1 MYTVTSYL
9 LSRLAELGVGHIF
22 GVPGDYNMPM
32 LDVVESHPHI
42 RWIGTANELNA
53 AYAADGYARI
63 RGIGA
68 LITTF
73 GVGELSALNAIAGA
87 YAESVP
93 VVHIV
98 GAPATAVQ
106 NAGAFVH
113 HTLADGDFKRFTRM
127 AAEVTAAQADL
138 TIENAVQEI
147 DRVLSVALQT
157 RKPVHIVVPVDIGSA
172 HIAVPRHR
180 SNLHAARNVDPLSL
194 ARFRQRARQ
203 MLMAATDIGA
213 LGGHLVDRFGG
224 RDMLR
229 RIVNVPNV
237 RGAVV
242 SSAKGL
248 LDEAHPHFA
257 GLYAGGISDEATRA
271 SIEDADV
278 IITAGV
284 VLADTVTG
292 GFTHDLPMQ
301 RRIDLGAETA
311 NISGTVFEGVPLRD
325 ALVEIHNILT
335 QRSMA
340 RAIAPSSERGGH
352 AALAVAAHSER
363 ITPELFWQQ
372 LRVYLRPGD
381 MVFADQ
387 GTSFYGG
394 VTMPLPSGADL
405 IGQPIWASIGYTL
418 PAMLGAQLADPSRR
432 AVLVIGDGAAQMT
445 IQELGTFIRY
455 GLRPLIVILNNDGY
469 TIERAIH
476 NPDASYH
483 NIARWKW
490 TEIPAAFGAQDNV
503 MTLSA
508 KRFGELQY
516 ALSVA
521 SMETRMTMLEVHV
534 GAMERPQFMDRF
546 AAALAKQNESRAEAA
561 VA

>member
-32 LDVVESHPHI
+32 LDAVEEHSHI
-42 RWIGTANELNA
+42 EWVGTANELNA

-63 RGIGA
+63 KGIGA

-87 YAESVP
+87 YTESVP

-106 NAGAFVH
+106 DAGAFVH
-113 HTLADGDFKRFTRM
+113 HTLMDGDFTRFTRM

-138 TIENAVQEI
+138 TTENAAREI
-147 DRVLSVALQT
+147 DRALGVAIQT
-157 RKPVHIVVPVDIGSA
+157 RKPVHIVVPVDVGRA
-172 HIAVPRHR
+172 QIAVPRHR
-180 SNLHAARNVDPLSL
+180 TNLHAPHAVDPLIL
-194 ARFRQRARQ
+194 ARFRQRARH
-203 MLMAATDIGA
+203 LLLAATDIA
-213 LGGHLVDRFGG
+213 VIGGHLVDRFGG
-224 RDMLR
+224 RETLR
-229 RIVNVPNV
+229 SIVDAPKV
-237 RGAVV
+237 RGAVL

-248 LDEAHPHFA
+248 LDEGHPHFA

-271 SIEDADV
+271 TIEDADI

-284 VLADTVTG
+284 VLADSVTG
-292 GFTHDLPMQ
+292 GFTHVLPME
-301 RRIDLGAETA
+301 RRIDLRPGSA
-311 NISGTVFEGVPLRD
+311 NIAGTEYEGVPMRD
-325 ALVEIHNILT
+325 ALVEIRHILT

-340 RAIAPSSERGGH
+340 RATSRPSPRVARS
-352 AALAVAAHSER
+352 ALTFREQTETV
-363 ITPELFWQQ
+363 TPDLFWEQM
-372 LRVYLRPGD
+372 RVYLRPGD
-381 MVFADQ
+381 MIFADQ

-405 IGQPIWASIGYTL
+405 IGQPLWASIGYTL
-418 PAMLGAQLADPSRR
+418 PGMLGAQLADPSRR
-432 AVLVIGDGAAQMT
+432 GVLIIGDGAAQMT
-445 IQELGTFIRY
+445 IQEFGTFLRH
-455 GLRPLIVILNNDGY
+455 GLKPLIVVLNNDGY

-476 NPDASYH
+476 NPGASYH
-483 NIARWKW
+483 NIVPWNW
-490 TEIPAAFGAQDNV
+490 MQVPAAFGGGDDVA
-503 MTLSA
+503 TLSA
-508 KRFGELQY
+508 ARFGELQY

-521 SMETRMTMLEVHV
+521 SVESRMTLLEVKV

-546 AAALAKQNESRAEAA
+546 AAALAKQDNSSSGRA